1 MRGFDRDIFDGQ
13 WTKDIVALLEMDEIG
28 PDLFRNRHHQ
38 PNAYR
43 ALFGGQIVAQAL
55 RAADRAAPETAGA
68 PRIVHSLHC
77 YFLRGGVGTS
87 LIDYAVE
94 RTRDGARFSTRR
106 VVARQQGQIIFTM
119 DCSYRTP
126 ITGFSHHRPMSVPFE
141 PEKGLDAR
149 AFGQLLGPDEQ
160 RYAALFKGH
169 YPVEL
174 RLPGRAGFLDPVG
187 QAKRHYWLRA
197 PGAERVDDPAVHRQ
211 IFAFLSDFMFAGA
224 PLTQHTVALPG
235 PHLFVASLDHC
246 IWFHRDM
253 RCDDWLLF
261 ETDGPNAQN
270 GVNMARGLVYNRA
283 GELVAS
289 LAQEALQY
297 PVEEV
302 EA

>member
-1 MRGFDRDIFDGQ
+1 MRRFDTGMFEQ
-13 WTKDIVALLEMDEIG
+13 KWTQDIVDLLEMDEIA
-28 PDLFRNRHHQ
+28 PDLYRNRHNQ

-55 RAADRAAPETAGA
+55 RAADLTAEG
-68 PRIVHSLHC
+68 RSVHSLHC
-77 YFLRGGVGTS
+77 YFLRGGREAS
-87 LIDYAVE
+87 PIDFAVE

-106 VVARQQGQIIFTM
+106 VVARQDGQIIFTM
-119 DCSYRTP
+119 QCSYRVP
-126 ITGFSHHRPMSVPFE
+126 IDGFSHYRPMSVAFE
-141 PEKGLDAR
+141 PEKGMDER
-149 AFGQLLGPDEQ
+149 AFDSMLGEANQ
-160 RYAALFKGH
+160 RYAVLFKGR

-174 RLPGRAGFLDPVG
+174 RLPGPAGFLERVPD
-187 QAKRHYWLRA
+187 AKRHYWLRA

-224 PLTQHTVALPG
+224 PLSRHTVALPG

-246 IWFHRDM
+246 VWFHRDM

-261 ETDGPNAQN
+261 ETEGPNAQN
-270 GVNMARGLVYNRA
+270 GVNMARGHVYNRA

-297 PVEEV
+297 PVEE
-302 EA
+302 EAS

>member
-1 MRGFDRDIFDGQ
+1 MRRFDEEMMDQKWTRDI
-13 WTKDIVALLEMDEIG
+13 VSLLEMEEIG
-28 PDLFRNRHHQ
+28 PDLFRNLHHQ

-55 RAADRAAPETAGA
+55 RAADRTAEG
-68 PRIVHSLHC
+68 RTVHSLHS
-77 YFLRGGVGTS
+77 YFLRAGDKAS
-87 LIDYAVE
+87 PIDYAVE
-94 RTRDGARFSTRR
+94 RTRDGGRFSTRR
-106 VVARQQGQIIFTM
+106 VVARQAGQIIFTM
-119 DCSYRTP
+119 ESSYRTP
-126 ITGFSHHRPMSVPFE
+126 IQGFSHYRPMSVPFE
-141 PEKGLDAR
+141 PEKGLDER
-149 AFGQLLGPDEQ
+149 AFDHLLGSANQ
-160 RYAALFKGH
+160 RYATLFKGR
-169 YPVEL
+169 YPIEI
-174 RLPGRAGFLDPVG
+174 RLPGRSGYLDTVA

-197 PGAERVDDPAVHRQ
+197 PGAERVDDPAAHRQ

-224 PLTQHTVALPG
+224 PLARHTVALPG

-261 ETDGPNAQN
+261 ETEGPNAEN

-297 PVEEV
+297 PMTEPG
-302 EA
+302 